1 MKEINCLISYFIKQ
15 NSPDDILLVGASI
28 GGSNVHL
35 AVEVVRLLVL
45 LLRLR
50 RLLVVVVVMMV
61 GPAAHRRGAGAV
73 LVRAVLGDVVKGGG
87 RSRAA

>member
-1 MKEINCLISYFIKQ
+1 MDFRNAH
-15 NSPDDILLVGASI
+15 NVLLVGASI

-35 AVEVVRLLVL
+35 AIQIVGLLVL
-45 LLRLR
+45 L
-50 RLLVVVVVMMV
+50 RLLVMVVMMMR
-61 GPAAHRRGAGAV
+61 PATYRRAAV